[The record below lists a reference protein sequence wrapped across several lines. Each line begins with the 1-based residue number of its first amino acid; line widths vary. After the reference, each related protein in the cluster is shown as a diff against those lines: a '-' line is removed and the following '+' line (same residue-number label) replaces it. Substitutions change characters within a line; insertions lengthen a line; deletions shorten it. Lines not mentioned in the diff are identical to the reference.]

1 MSCVVWGS
9 LLEDDGS
16 DSKIKAGFHYF
27 TTGKQVSVY
36 LTTESIQVRSPGQ
49 GEVSCPHGEKEEQ
62 QQLGRGHS
70 DASLR
75 RKGG

>member
-1 MSCVVWGS
+1 MTLSVVRVSCVVWGS

-49 GEVSCPHGEKEEQ
+49 ESRS
-62 QQLGRGHS
+62 GRS
-70 DASLR
+70 FLPTW
-75 RKGG
+75 